1 MWTDSSG
8 RVGIEWR
15 RIDWAGQINHE
26 HLCLPITTRG
36 GPRGVGQYPHIS
48 TTRYTG
54 PLCVSIIASL
64 YHRPVKRLPQKSS
77 KSIYV
82 VFILFSGRPFTRHYT
97 IIIKRDNK
105 RNNSINSRYGLS
117 SRYWANN
124 WGIFISPTNS
134 IPTQGETVGRIRK
147 GWRGKRPSPNK
158 HFYVVV
164 HFIQCTLFLWGNC
177 GRNRV
182 PNFGF
187 NQSNII
193 SHGQATSTISGKI
206 AVTNTIIGTNKIIIF
221 QFPGLQLSPWRV
233 QFKTLH
239 KLWTKL

>member
-82 VFILFSGRPFTRHYT
+82 VFIRLPT
-97 IIIKRDNK
+97 ILWATIHSALYDNNKRDNK

-164 HFIQCTLFLWGNC
+164 HFIQCTLFLWAIVGGIVC
-177 GRNRV
+177 PILDSINRTLFHMDRLQV
-182 PNFGF
+182 P
-187 NQSNII
+187 
-193 SHGQATSTISGKI
+193 
-206 AVTNTIIGTNKIIIF
+206 F
-221 QFPGLQLSPWRV
+221 QEKLQL
-233 QFKTLH
+233 
-239 KLWTKL
+239 